1 MAQRELERREVLA
14 AVVGGTCASLLGCA
28 GPHTMVPIAP
38 QRPDLQELD
47 RDPISLLPPDIL
59 VFLNVDLSAL
69 YPSALGGDV
78 AAMIQSFVPLG
89 PESGFSAPR
98 DTTRVMGGVYVF
110 QGLDFCAVV
119 QGRFDPAALRAAA
132 DGRAAQP
139 AQQPL
144 VKSRY
149 GGFDVYTVS
158 NVGFVPLTA
167 RTLLVGNETGLRRAL
182 DRLRYGKLERRVPA
196 WMTALG
202 AANKLPI
209 AIAGDFGA
217 DAAFLGA
224 PAGRRR
230 PPRATSTPA
239 APILRASAAEFPFLG
254 DLRILRVLGNFAA
267 PGLNL
272 AGSLTYSGPDQAKK
286 GADGLRSVA
295 QLAQWAG
302 MFSVGGLPPIKVA
315 VSGHDVGF
323 VQPIDAGFARTAL
336 QMLK

>member
-1 MAQRELERREVLA
+1 MLRSWA
-14 AVVGGTCASLLGCA
+14 APGRTRWCRSPRS
-28 GPHTMVPIAP
+28 GPISKT
-38 QRPDLQELD
+38 LD
-47 RDPISLLPPDIL
+47 RDPISLLPPDVL

-149 GGFDVYTVS
+149 GGFDFYTVS

-167 RTLLVGNETGLRRAL
+167 HTLLSGTEAGMRRVL
-182 DRLRYGKLERRVPA
+182 DRLRYGKLERRVPKWMVELCDTKGCGVRA
-196 WMTALG
+196 W
-202 AANKLPI
+202 P
-209 AIAGDFGA
+209 
-217 DAAFLGA
+217 
-224 PAGRRR
+224 
-230 PPRATSTPA
+230 ATST
-239 APILRASAAEFPFLG
+239 
-254 DLRILRVLGNFAA
+254 
-267 PGLNL
+267 
-272 AGSLTYSGPDQAKK
+272 QMQ
-286 GADGLRSVA
+286 RS
-295 QLAQWAG
+295 
-302 MFSVGGLPPIKVA
+302 
-315 VSGHDVGF
+315 
-323 VQPIDAGFARTAL
+323 
-336 QMLK
+336 